1 MFEEVKEIIKKYTET
16 EPITEDSVLTEDLDL
31 TSLDVVSIVGDFED
45 RFDIEVDDEEILD
58 FTTVG
63 DIVRYVEE
71 HGQA

>member
-71 HGQA
+71 HRQA

>member
-31 TSLDVVSIVGDFED
+31 TSLDMVSIVGDFED

-71 HGQA
+71 HRQA

>member
-63 DIVRYVEE
+63 DIVRYMEE
-71 HGQA
+71 HRQA

>member
-45 RFDIEVDDEEILD
+45 RFDIEVDDKEILD

-71 HGQA
+71 HRQA